1 MNGILMM
8 RRKIYEWG
16 LEPYCNQIFNKDESP
31 DWRPRN
37 YYGDFLDETLQR
49 FLRDVEEYK
58 SKDRVRNEIIRE
70 KVGVASV
77 EDKMREVILRWF
89 GHVMRRGTD
98 APVWRCETVAMD
110 GLRWDRGRP
119 KKYWREVI
127 RHDMEQ
133 LQLTEDMT
141 LDRKT
146 TGIGLKLV
154 QSGQVRAGV
163 EVSIATELWRTPTV
177 TKNKETQTTV
187 MFPRENSPEKT
198 STPIRSWWGEDL
210 QQITDFRDESLIKKT
225 LSGRLFHGTIGQG
238 FEQRSVIVKTWDFH
252 LPFKIGQYQL
262 TYDFC
267 DQIEFFT
274 NKNANTHPKLAKLCT
289 FCCDTRLAAVYDE
302 KFDENITRLLS
313 DVILEG
319 NMTAKSD
326 VSVFGLLLVELI
338 TKKEVDDLFLF
349 PIQRDKKNIVDESFK
364 EVDPETASRI
374 TSMTYR
380 CTEMKAD
387 DRPTM
392 KDVLNVLETAA
403 AKMGAKGEKRKRDTT
418 NEAIEA
424 AKYNK

>member
-37 YYGDFLDETLQR
+37 CYGDFLDETLQR

-58 SKDRVRNEIIRE
+58 SLDFSI
-70 KVGVASV
+70 
-77 EDKMREVILRWF
+77 
-89 GHVMRRGTD
+89 GTD
-98 APVWRCETVAMD
+98 VV
-110 GLRWDRGRP
+110 G
-119 KKYWREVI
+119 
-127 RHDMEQ
+127 
-133 LQLTEDMT
+133 
-141 LDRKT
+141 
-146 TGIGLKLV
+146 
-154 QSGQVRAGV
+154 GV
-163 EVSIATELWRTPTV
+163 KICSYSE
-177 TKNKETQTTV
+177 
-187 MFPRENSPEKT
+187 
-198 STPIRSWWGEDL
+198 L

-238 FEQRSVIVKTWDFH
+238 SEQRSVIVKTWDFH

-274 NKNANTHPKLAKLCT
+274 NKNANTHLKLAEWCT

-313 DVILEG
+313 DVILEDDFGWDDRTKVAIQLPQLLVWLHEKGIIIGTVTASCIMIEDKEMNIKVFDFGSVSDHMHKGVKVPGKCHSGWEAPDQG

-326 VSVFGLLLVELI
+326 VFVFGLLLVELI

-380 CTEMKAD
+380 CTEMKAE

-403 AKMGAKGEKRKRDTT
+403 AKMGAKGEKRKRDAT